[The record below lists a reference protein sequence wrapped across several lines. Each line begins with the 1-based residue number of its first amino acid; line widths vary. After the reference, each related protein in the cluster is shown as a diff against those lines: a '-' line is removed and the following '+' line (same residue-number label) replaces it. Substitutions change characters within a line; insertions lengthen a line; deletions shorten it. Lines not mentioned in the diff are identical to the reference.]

1 MSEMLHGIAASF
13 GIGMGKVVCIEE
25 QNTDYSHVVYQGCE
39 QEHKRLETALAVFE
53 EQTRQMADEV
63 RRKAGEKEAEILQG
77 QIMMLND
84 PLLLQE
90 MQERIDLGS
99 CAEAATDAVCSYYAA
114 LFESMDDE
122 MMKQRSTD
130 IRDIRDRMLG
140 ILLNRPVKRISS
152 LPKGTVLAAKDLTPS
167 MTVGLDKEAISAIV
181 TEIGGKTAHSAIL
194 ARALEIPAVL
204 GIENA
209 MNFLQDGQFV
219 VVDGEKGTVELSPDT
234 NTVTRYQ
241 ALQAQQKES
250 KKQLEEYRN
259 RPTADADGK
268 QYRLYANIGTP
279 EQANLALEQT
289 AEGIGLFRTEFLFMD
304 RDRVPSEEEQMQAYL
319 QVSRIMKGKEVII
332 RTLDVGGDKE
342 IPYLHMEREQNPFLG
357 WRAIRYCLEESELF
371 QIQLRA
377 LLRAGAENRNIKI
390 MLPLVTG
397 LEEVEAA
404 KRLLEQCKE
413 QCKAQGQP
421 YDETISLGVMIE
433 TPAAALTADLFA
445 EQADFFSIGTNDLT
459 QYTMAVDRGNAK
471 VEKLYTVFHPAV
483 LRSIRT
489 VIKAAK
495 QRGIPVGMCGESAAD
510 ERLIPLLLSFGLDE
524 FSVSPSSVLQTR
536 KNIARWN
543 AEQQAQLE
551 RRVMQAKT
559 ATQVQQ
565 ILSEFFTN

>member
-1 MSEMLHGIAASF
+1 MSKMLHGIAASF
-13 GIGMGKVVCIEE
+13 GIGMGTVVCIEE
-25 QNTDYSHVVYQGCE
+25 QNTDYSQVVYQGGE
-39 QEHKRLETALAVFE
+39 QEQKRLKAALAVFE
-53 EQTRQMADEV
+53 KQTQEMADEV

-84 PLLLQE
+84 PFLLEE
-90 MQERIDLGS
+90 MQERTDLGS

-122 MMKQRSTD
+122 LMKQRATD

-140 ILLNRPVKRISS
+140 ILLNRPVKRITS
-152 LPKGTVLAAKDLTPS
+152 LPKGTVLAARDLTPS

-209 MNFLQDGQFV
+209 MNLLQDGQFAI
-219 VVDGEKGTVELSPDT
+219 VDGGKGTVELAPDAD
-234 NTVTRYQ
+234 TVTHYQ
-241 ALQAQQKES
+241 RLQTQQQES
-250 KKQLEEYRN
+250 RKQLEPYRN
-259 RPTADADGK
+259 KPTADADGK
-268 QYRLYANIGTP
+268 QYRLYANIGSA

-319 QVSRIMKGKEVII
+319 QVSQVMKGKEVII

-357 WRAIRYCLEESELF
+357 WRAIRYCLQENELF
-371 QIQLRA
+371 QTQLRA

-413 QCKAQGQP
+413 QCRVKGQP
-421 YDETISLGVMIE
+421 YDEAISLGVMIE
-433 TPAAALTADLFA
+433 TPAAALTADLLA
-445 EQADFFSIGTNDLT
+445 KEVDFFSIGTNDLT
-459 QYTMAVDRGNAK
+459 QYTMAVDRGNTK

-483 LRSIRT
+483 LRSIRM

-495 QRGIPVGMCGESAAD
+495 QQGIPVGMCGESAAD
-510 ERLIPLLLSFGLDE
+510 ERLIPLLLRFGLDE

-536 KNIARWN
+536 KNIAKWS
-543 AEQQAQLE
+543 AEQQEQIE
-551 RRVMQAKT
+551 QRVMQAQT
-559 ATQVQQ
+559 AEQAQQ
-565 ILSEFFTN
+565 ILSEFFTD

>member
-1 MSEMLHGIAASF
+1 
-13 GIGMGKVVCIEE
+13 
-25 QNTDYSHVVYQGCE
+25 
-39 QEHKRLETALAVFE
+39 
-53 EQTRQMADEV
+53 
-63 RRKAGEKEAEILQG
+63 
-77 QIMMLND
+77 
-84 PLLLQE
+84 
-90 MQERIDLGS
+90 
-99 CAEAATDAVCSYYAA
+99 
-114 LFESMDDE
+114 

-241 ALQAQQKES
+241 VLQAQQKES

-259 RPTADADGK
+259 RPTVDADGK

-495 QRGIPVGMCGESAAD
+495 QQGIPVGMCGESAAD

-543 AEQQAQLE
+543 VEQQAQLE

-559 ATQVQQ
+559 AAQIQQ